1 MRPKFHVTTFDACLH
16 PLDTDVIIWEGDPE
30 DPTRKPPEMY
40 TLIENFCLGTRR
52 LEIFGRARSSLRRGW
67 VTVLADGEEDRVHEL
82 VHERASCLP
91 ENVRRWDKDSWEE
104 AVKQLSSIGNGK
116 CVLPNTSEIET
127 LRPKSPNRTGL
138 TAGGGGVSGGVGV
151 GVSGGVPLSVP
162 GAARNGRPP
171 ISQGQTSNQVVVPAM
186 MGMGPMG
193 NMPMGVGMPVE
204 MSGWGGMGMNM
215 NVAGM
220 NMGMGN
226 MNMPM
231 MGMNVDGP
239 MWVGPEGADGA
250 MWEGGMG
257 DGMMMNGMGMGMG
270 TGMGNMGMGMGN
282 AGMGMMGAM
291 NGMGM
296 NQWNQGP
303 YESFQ

>member
-1 MRPKFHVTTFDACLH
+1 MRPKFHVTTFCACSH

-67 VTVLADGEEDRVHEL
+67 VTVLADGEEDRVQEL

-104 AVKQLSSIGNGK
+104 AVKQLSSLGSGK
-116 CVLPNTSEIET
+116 CVLPSTSEIET

-171 ISQGQTSNQVVVPAM
+171 ITQGQTSNQGMVPAM
-186 MGMGPMG
+186 MGMG
-193 NMPMGVGMPVE
+193 MPMGVGMPVE

-239 MWVGPEGADGA
+239 MWVGPEGADG
-250 MWEGGMG
+250 WEGGMS
-257 DGMMMNGMGMGMG
+257 DGMLMNGMGMGMG
-270 TGMGNMGMGMGN
+270 TGMGMGMGN
-282 AGMGMMGAM
+282 TGMGMMGAM

-303 YESFQ
+303 YEGFQ